1 MASPSV
7 LETPGRGRGPRLGYP
22 GTRKLQPRGTGVPAL
37 RLTVHTHATRPCMHP
52 EILHGHA
59 HVHTQDTQAFYRA
72 RALRHARTHGHPGGA
87 DTEQQTHMPRAAQGE
102 APTGAP
108 SPFSSPSPFHPVHL
122 LPSPS
127 PVLSGSPLPER
138 GRLTWMRG
146 RAGTLERLRREDA
159 GARVG
164 RAGVGSGPA
173 GGSGRGKALRSVCS
187 RRSPGPEPGAAVL
200 GPGVRRLPPLAP
212 RAPLAR
218 APAPAPALRQL

>member
-108 SPFSSPSPFHPVHL
+108 SPFSSPFPFHPVHL

-146 RAGTLERLRREDA
+146 RAGTGAAAAGRR
-159 GARVG
+159 R
-164 RAGVGSGPA
+164 
-173 GGSGRGKALRSVCS
+173 GSGR
-187 RRSPGPEPGAAVL
+187 PGRGGLGASGGIGPWQGAEVGLQQAEP
-200 GPGVRRLPPLAP
+200 RT
-212 RAPLAR
+212 
-218 APAPAPALRQL
+218 